1 MKGTHLGE
9 FEEIV
14 LEELSERLERPIS
27 PGVVHQTMQ
36 RLAEKGLVHSRFSE
50 PIAEPGGRSKRL
62 FTVTVAGEQPCVKHN
77 VSGMNCGMVFRK
89 PLLATHY
96 EAAPHIREE
105 WQPGK
110 RRKLAYERY

>member
-62 FTVTVAGEQPCVKHN
+62 FTVTVAGEQALREAQRIRNELWDGIPKTAFSH
-77 VSGMNCGMVFRK
+77 
-89 PLLATHY
+89 PL
-96 EAAPHIREE
+96 
-105 WQPGK
+105 
-110 RRKLAYERY
+110 